1 MSDPDVLIK
10 AGVWSPQKVKRL
22 LMQSQVYYLDRRVS
36 EVDQAL
42 SSIAAD
48 PLTLSLL
55 SQSLS
60 SLRNEQ
66 QELSSALQ
74 TERKSKLESED
85 TSSAFFCSHSVAVIL
100 RSLGVLPSSVPA
112 TEYLPYSFSSEMNLP
127 LLKGATFSSEVFL
140 RGTKD
145 DLFGSTE
152 KIVEELYATMVKRS
166 GEEEGS
172 DAEGMGASQRN
183 EKENESGSGLN
194 GNGNQNGNQN
204 GNESRLNGN
213 ENQNENQS
221 RLNGNQSR
229 LNENQNQSRLNSG
242 ENESSNRWNESQT
255 PGFPQ
260 SSTPQ
265 SGNSP
270 PSETNQ
276 TEAASRAE
284 ATPPPTPV
292 SPVSPVSPEGVSVP
306 HRDVASVLSPDDLA
320 YVITQ
325 LRLTRP
331 LARAS
336 DASLRALLQ
345 HMAMYGAQRSAH

>member
-172 DAEGMGASQRN
+172 DAEEMGASQRN

-194 GNGNQNGNQN
+194 GNQN
-204 GNESRLNGN
+204 GNESQLNGN
-213 ENQNENQS
+213 GNQNENQS
-221 RLNGNQSR
+221 RLNESENQSR
-229 LNENQNQSRLNSG
+229 LNNG

-276 TEAASRAE
+276 TEADSRAE